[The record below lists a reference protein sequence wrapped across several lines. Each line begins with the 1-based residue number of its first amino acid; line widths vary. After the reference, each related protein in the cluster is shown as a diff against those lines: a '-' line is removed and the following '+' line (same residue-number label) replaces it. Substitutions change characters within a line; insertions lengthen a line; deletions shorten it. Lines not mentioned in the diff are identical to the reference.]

1 MVKKT
6 TTTTSGS
13 DDSRNQL
20 LSSVKAVELVPVV
33 ESSSSSFITVHIANC
48 TMCITDQSDLA
59 LLRKISEVFDHD

>member
-6 TTTTSGS
+6 TTTTSSS

-20 LSSVKAVELVPVV
+20 LSSMKAVELVPVV

-48 TMCITDQSDLA
+48 TMHITDQSDLA
-59 LLRKISEVFDHD
+59 LLRKISEAFDHD